1 MLWMWIF
8 HDVCTASIKPM
19 QSLGKMRAL
28 KYKYFGQVDF
38 MEVLP
43 RLTHFSRLSNCS
55 RKRSPISHQMR
66 IFMRNVFFSTKNKT
80 VLLGNTMTIIYSL
93 IFFGQSSLPCTNRA
107 AKNIQYLIL
116 VSTGG
121 VALFS
126 SRCTF

>member
-1 MLWMWIF
+1 MLWMWMF

-80 VLLGNTMTIIYSL
+80 VLLGNTMNIIYSL
-93 IFFGQSSLPCTNRA
+93 IITEGVFPSVAPALPIPCRKENWTTSR
-107 AKNIQYLIL
+107 
-116 VSTGG
+116 S
-121 VALFS
+121 FS
-126 SRCTF
+126 DIFKIS

>member
-1 MLWMWIF
+1 MF

-80 VLLGNTMTIIYSL
+80 VLLGNTMNIIYSL
-93 IFFGQSSLPCTNRA
+93 IITEGVFPSMAPAPPIPYRKENWTTSRSFSDIF
-107 AKNIQYLIL
+107 KIL
-116 VSTGG
+116 S
-121 VALFS
+121 
-126 SRCTF
+126 